1 MSETPTEAASA
12 PAEPDQVPVHVA
24 LSRVM
29 RDVQAVAKKDRNDF
43 QKFNFRGIDAV
54 VNAVGPAFRT
64 HGVLCLPNVVS
75 QERWTDTTKK
85 DGTQLHVLLEVHFTF
100 VGPSGDVL
108 NATTYGEAF
117 DSGDKA
123 FSKAHSVAYR
133 TCLLQALCIPTDEP
147 DPDSFTSA
155 PVVNPAVVEFAQRI
169 DAAGEPVVLL
179 NVATSLT
186 QSQRR
191 AVVPWGPDGQEV
203 ALHDIILAKAADL
216 LTVTEDVDALRTLH
230 KVAAGLRAGD
240 LAQAIRAKAGAAE
253 KTAEQQ
259 ARDAADANGTGE
271 PDEDTAEPP
280 AGAGM
285 PPEPDAAQEPTIN
298 YADPRRKAVTRD
310 LATAVGGMDALEK
323 MVAQEFSGRH
333 INKVPTD
340 ALVGLLETIAP
351 GEPTAPAGAS

>member
-54 VNAVGPAFRT
+54 VNAVGPAFRN
-64 HGVLCLPNVVS
+64 HGVVCLPNVVS
-75 QERWTDTTKK
+75 QERWTDTTKQN
-85 DGTQLHVLLEVHFTF
+85 GTQLHVLLEVLFTF
-100 VGPSGDVL
+100 IGPSGDTL
-108 NATTYGEAF
+108 TATTYGEAF

-155 PVVNPAVVEFAQRI
+155 PVVNPAVVEFARRI

-216 LTVTEDVDALRTLH
+216 LTVTEDTDQLRALH
-230 KVAAGLRAGD
+230 KVAMGLGD
-240 LAQAIRAKAGAAE
+240 RDLVQGIRTKAGAAE
-253 KTAEQQ
+253 KAAEQQ
-259 ARDAADANGTGE
+259 AKDSADANGVGE

-285 PPEPDAAQEPTIN
+285 PPEEPVVDHAN
-298 YADPRRKAVTRD
+298 PRRKALIAAFVQVFGPD
-310 LATAVGGMDALEK
+310 GFEK
-323 MVAQEFSGRH
+323 LTEQELGRH
-333 INKVPTD
+333 PNKVTTD
-340 ALVGLLETIAP
+340 ELHAL
-351 GEPTAPAGAS
+351 GERALPQPAGDES